1 MFHLFSVALAAILSV
16 FCIVGAGLFFR
27 RRGMLTAET
36 EQPLLSLT
44 VNLLMPCL
52 ILDRV
57 LKTDAFSDPQNFW
70 LPPLLA
76 FGLTALGI
84 LIGLSLAFLSAK
96 QTGLKSWKQRR
107 TFAGCIGIL
116 NYGFVPIPLVMTL
129 FPDDGRTLGVLFVQ
143 NLGMEI
149 AVWTI
154 VLSAIIGKLDRKS
167 LRHVINAP
175 NIAIIV
181 SVSLNLLGNSRFV
194 PAVFHEHIAPCFDFL
209 LMAIHLLGGAS
220 IPVSIILVGATL
232 AEHIHRDEIRGRIR
246 TTFKIAFWS
255 VLIRLVILPAI
266 FLCLA
271 VWLPCTIEIKRVLI
285 IQGAMGSAI
294 FPMVLAKHYGGD
306 AKTAFDTIM
315 TNSLLS
321 LITLPI
327 WIAVGLSCV

>member
-1 MFHLFSVALAAILSV
+1 MFHTFSVALAAILSV

-27 RRGMLTAET
+27 RKGLLTLES

-52 ILDRV
+52 VLDRV

-84 LIGLSLAFLSAK
+84 LIGLGMTLLPAK
-96 QTGLKSWKQRR
+96 QSGLKSWKQRR

-116 NYGFVPIPLVMTL
+116 NYGFVPIPLVIAL

-167 LRHVINAP
+167 LRHVINGP
-175 NIAIIV
+175 NIAIV
-181 SVSLNLLGNSRFV
+181 VAVSLNLLGNSRFV
-194 PAVFHEHIAPCFDFL
+194 PAFFHEHIAPCFDFL

-232 AEHIHRDEIRGRIR
+232 AEHFHREEIRERLK

-255 VLIRLVILPAI
+255 VLIRLFIMPAI

-271 VWLPCTIEIKRVLI
+271 IWLPCTIEIKRVLV

-306 AKTAFDTIM
+306 AKTAFDTILS
-315 TNSLLS
+315 NSLLS
-321 LITLPI
+321 VITLPI
-327 WIAVGLSCV
+327 WIAIGLKLI